1 MPARKRNRR
10 ERTHEWQD
18 IQQATLWPE
27 QEVYERL
34 RPIVLFGETAA
45 SRARETGASERTL
58 HQQARLFEQEGMASL
73 FHKARTTGRE
83 SGRSLPPDMCQM
95 IVNLKAE
102 YSGFSLREISTICTP
117 RILTGSFRTTPSNGC
132 WRMGHSQQ
140 FPHDAIHPMPRL
152 QIPTRDGEPLSI
164 CMRKAGHI
172 LPSVPICKRLVIEC
186 TMY

>member
-1 MPARKRNRR
+1 MRVETENVEKTSRTQVAQIAVLGYFFSFKERSVTLVWTNRHREQKERNQEEQGSIMPAHKRKRR

-18 IQQATLWPE
+18 IQQTTLWPE

-34 RPIVLFGETAA
+34 RPIVLFGKTAA

-73 FHKARTTGRE
+73 FHKARTTERE

-102 YSGFSLREISTICTP
+102 YSGFSLRVFLIMS
-117 RILTGSFRTTPSNGC
+117 
-132 WRMGHSQQ
+132 
-140 FPHDAIHPMPRL
+140 
-152 QIPTRDGEPLSI
+152 
-164 CMRKAGHI
+164 
-172 LPSVPICKRLVIEC
+172 
-186 TMY
+186 